1 MLRSLTLS
9 AIDELDEGA
18 IPSCST
24 IDTCYALQ
32 YGLAKRVNVRMNRAN
47 ITSIACIFDGA
58 ELGSTGVIK
67 TVPRPKAKTINANDN
82 FVVEA
87 RLAA

>member
-1 MLRSLTLS
+1 MINNKLSLMRYRIGLLDARAVLAASTMDTLF
-9 AIDELDEGA
+9 EVL
-18 IPSCST
+18 
-24 IDTCYALQ
+24 
-32 YGLAKRVNVRMNRAN
+32 VV
-47 ITSIACIFDGA
+47 TSIAKTATECIFDGG
-58 ELGSTGVIK
+58 EIGSTAVVK

>member
-9 AIDELDEGA
+9 AIDELDAGA
-18 IPSCST
+18 VPAAST
-24 IDTCYALQ
+24 MDTLFEV
-32 YGLAKRVNVRMNRAN
+32 LVV
-47 ITSIACIFDGA
+47 TSIAKTATECIFAGG
-58 ELGSTGVIK
+58 EIGSTGVVK